1 MKNPRFRR
9 WMDSNL
15 LGNTKRQILF
25 LLTANVACFII
36 VFILWG
42 VYEVILGDG
51 QSATSGESSNFLW
64 KVYNHYID
72 TGNQAEIKGNE
83 RIVAFITSFVG
94 SILFGCLLIST
105 LSNIIERRVEKCRSG
120 MVRYRMSDHYVI
132 IGADAMLP
140 GLIHQLFSKDSR
152 CQIVIQTTKDIEEA
166 RRKLF
171 SQIPHE
177 YEKRIY
183 FCFAR
188 RDSKEELESIHIAEA
203 RELYILGDSGE
214 IDDVEYYHDSMNV
227 DCLYLTGIICKEH
240 RRSEPLP
247 CHMLMEYRSTFN
259 VFQCSDIPK
268 DLKEYVDLHP
278 FNFYET
284 WARKVLV
291 MNKASRILSNSGM
304 YPDSEIHYRPL
315 DYKHID
321 YNSNNYVHLVI
332 IGMSRMGEAM
342 AIETAHIAHFPN
354 FIRDKKKKTR
364 ITFIDSNA
372 REEMDKFKQSFPH
385 LFDVSYSRFID
396 AETGTE
402 TLSAPLDK
410 YAGLGTDFIDTE
422 WQFVHGR
429 AESESV
435 KNLLCRW
442 AKDPD
447 ALMTVAVC
455 LNLTHTSIAT
465 AMYLPDSILSKD
477 IPVLVQQRITS
488 AIIDNISG
496 GTETEG
502 KYYKYRNLRPFGML
516 CECLTLDNTLLE
528 QAKRVNHIYN
538 LTDSHNEKRTE
549 PDANLDTYITE
560 EPAEN
565 YRKDWEDLKKKRP
578 VVKQWSNIYNACSIP
593 TKLRSAGIC
602 PNELKNL
609 TVLDDDK
616 VRIIAKVEHN
626 RWNIEELM
634 LGYRPFNF
642 KENAEFQNLSE
653 TEQNEVIND
662 KKSMYIHHDIREYSQ
677 LSERTKIYDIT
688 ASKYIP
694 FIVNGINLQNQQ
706 I

>member
-240 RRSEPLP
+240 QRPEPLP

-268 DLKEYVDLHP
+268 DIKEYVDLHP

-342 AIETAHIAHFPN
+342 AIEAAHIAHFPN

-435 KNLLCRW
+435 KNLLCSW
-442 AKDPD
+442 AEDPD

-496 GTETEG
+496 GTETEE

-516 CECLTLDNTLLE
+516 CECLTLDNTLQE
-528 QAKRVNHIYN
+528 QAKRVNYVYT
-538 LTDSHNEKRTE
+538 LTGKHTDG
-549 PDANLDTYITE
+549 NLDTEVTGDTDNQKCNE
-560 EPAEN
+560 AWN
-565 YRKDWEDLKKKRP
+565 KLKNEYP
-578 VVKQWSNIYNACSIP
+578 IVNQWSNIYHICTIP
-593 TKLRSAGIC
+593 TKLRSINIGNDIIVGSYKL
-602 PNELKNL
+602 NGVTSDELSH
-609 TVLDDDK
+609 
-616 VRIIAKVEHN
+616 IAEVEHN
-626 RWNIEELM
+626 RWNVEKLL
-634 LGYRPFNF
+634 LGFRPFSSEEESEMRQTPDGKKF
-642 KENAEFQNLSE
+642 KNN
-653 TEQNEVIND
+653 
-662 KKSMYIHHDIREYSQ
+662 KKAQYIHYDIREYRQ
-677 LSERTKIYDIT
+677 LSDSTKLYDIT
-688 ASKYIP
+688 SCKYIP
-694 FIVNGINLQNQQ
+694 FIVNDINRQNQQ